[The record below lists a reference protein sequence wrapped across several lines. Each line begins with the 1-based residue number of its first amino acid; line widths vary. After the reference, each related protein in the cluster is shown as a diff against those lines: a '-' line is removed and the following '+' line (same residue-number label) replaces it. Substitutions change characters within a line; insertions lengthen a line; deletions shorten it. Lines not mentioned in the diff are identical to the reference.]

1 MIVLFGYKNIRFL
14 DTTPRDGEQ
23 TQGVSLTPVQKLK
36 IAEELSA
43 IGVNVIEAGSAVA
56 SEGEREAIKL
66 ISDAG
71 LNAEICTYARAKTED
86 IDLAVKCGVDS
97 VHLVVPVS
105 DLHITKKLGK
115 TREEVYAMAMET
127 VAYAKERGLIVELS
141 GEDSSRADQQYLAR
155 LFRDGVA
162 HGADR
167 LCFCDTVG
175 LLTPEKTAEIIPPLC
190 FAPLSIHCHND
201 LGLALSN
208 TISALRSGATC
219 AHTTINGMGER
230 AGNVPFEEVVMVLE
244 KLYGYDTGI
253 DTTKIYGLS
262 TLVSQLTK
270 IPLAAN
276 KPIVGGMAFTHESG
290 IHAHGLLRDPTTYEP
305 MSPET
310 VGRKRR
316 IVLGKHSGT
325 ASVQSA
331 FQSALKTLGYEPGEK
346 PLAEIVAR
354 VKKVGDMG
362 MKVTDADVM
371 AIADSVMLLECK
383 PVISLKQFTVVSG
396 SNAIPTAS
404 ATMVVNRTKVTGA
417 ATGTGPVDAT
427 IKVLQ
432 QSVAQFGDITLEEF
446 HVDAINGGTD
456 ALVDVTV
463 KMRKDGRVLTSRG
476 ARTDIVEASVE
487 AVIAGMNRLLRDEN
501 ENWRSN
507 TD

>member
-23 TQGVSLTPVQKLK
+23 TPGVSLTPVQKLK

-501 ENWRSN
+501 ENRRSN